1 MRLTPRLRTISFLP
15 ALVALAAL
23 VPLLWIF
30 LSGLLER
37 SAGEHLKEVLPIL
50 SRLVAPR
57 LDGEPRELN
66 EWIRDLRSGSAIRVT
81 VIREDGLVLADSS
94 RTWQEVLAMDNH
106 AGRPEIAA
114 AFVSGAGTA
123 VRRSATLGRDF
134 VYVARLVR
142 DAAGRP
148 YVVRVAEP
156 LTELEVL
163 NDRLLRLL
171 LLSALAAAVAVTLVS
186 WWLDRRFLRPLA
198 ALVRSSNRLAR
209 GDLDHGVP
217 EPEEEELAAL
227 ASSLN
232 RLSARVRRQIEA
244 VEAER
249 SHLEV
254 VGASLPEGVLV
265 TDAGGRAML
274 ANPAFRRLFG
284 LAGAVEG
291 RTVLE
296 LTRLPRFDD
305 VLRKTL
311 ADGEERSLE
320 LRPPDNPSRRL
331 EVTVGALRDRS
342 GAVAAAR
349 DVSEQARLAEV
360 RRDLV
365 ANVAHE
371 LKTPLTAIRGFAETL
386 RDGAL
391 GDPGAAPSFVEQILA
406 QCGRLE
412 ALLAD
417 LLTLS
422 SLERPEAPF
431 EPRPTSLARVVEE
444 AVAALAPLAEERGV
458 AVRCELPD
466 LPEIAGE
473 PESLAKLCSNLVD
486 NAIRHGGA
494 GGEVRVRLE
503 RRDGEVALE
512 VADDGPG
519 IPEAAL
525 SRIFE
530 RFYRVDRGRSRDEGG
545 TGLGLAIVKHAAQ
558 RHGGKVVVESR
569 LGAGSTFRVLL
580 PLAGAGEAAAKPGA

>member
-1 MRLTPRLRTISFLP
+1 MRLTPRLRWISFLP
-15 ALVALAAL
+15 ALAALVAL

-30 LSGLLER
+30 VSGLLER
-37 SAGEHLKEVLPIL
+37 SAGKHLKEVLPVL
-50 SRLVAPR
+50 SRLVGPR
-57 LDGEPRELN
+57 LDGDPRELN
-66 EWIRDLRSGSAIRVT
+66 AWIREIRAGSALRVT

-94 RTWQEVLAMDNH
+94 RTWEEVLAMDNH
-106 AGRPEIAA
+106 AARPEVAA
-114 AFVSGAGTA
+114 AFASGAGTA
-123 VRRSATLGRDF
+123 VRHSATLDQDF
-134 VYVARLVR
+134 VYAARLVR
-142 DAAGRP
+142 DAAARP
-148 YVVRVAEP
+148 YVLRVAEP
-156 LTELEVL
+156 LTELGVL

-171 LLSALAAAVAVTLVS
+171 ALSVLAAAVAVTLVS

-198 ALVRSSNRLAR
+198 RLVRSSDRLAR
-209 GDLDHGVP
+209 GDLEHRVA
-217 EPEEEELAAL
+217 EPAEAELAAL

-254 VGASLPEGVLV
+254 VGASLPEGILV
-265 TDAGGRAML
+265 TDAEGRAEL
-274 ANPAFRRLFG
+274 ANRAFRDLFG
-284 LAGAVEG
+284 LRGPVGG
-291 RTVLE
+291 RTILE

-305 VLRKTL
+305 ALRATL
-311 ADGEERSLE
+311 ADGGERSLE
-320 LRPPDNPSRRL
+320 LRPPDTPSRLL
-331 EVTVGALRDRS
+331 EVTVGALRDRT

-391 GDPGAAPSFVEQILA
+391 DDREAAASFVGEILA
-406 QCGRLE
+406 QCRRLE
-412 ALLAD
+412 ALLSD

-422 SLERPEAPF
+422 SLERPEVPF
-431 EPRPTSLARVVEE
+431 EPRPTSLGRVVEE
-444 AVAALAPLAEERGV
+444 TVAALAPLARERGV
-458 AVRCELPD
+458 EIRCELAD
-466 LPEIAGE
+466 LPEIPGE
-473 PESLAKLCSNLVD
+473 TEALLKLCSNLID
-486 NAIRHGGA
+486 NAIRHGGG

-503 RRDGEVALE
+503 RRDREAALE
-512 VADDGPG
+512 VVDDGPG

-525 SRIFE
+525 PRIFE

-558 RHGGKVVVESR
+558 RHGGRVEVESR
-569 LGAGSTFRVLL
+569 AGEGATFRVLL
-580 PLAGAGEAAAKPGA
+580 PL

>member
-1 MRLTPRLRTISFLP
+1 MRLTPRLRWISFLP
-15 ALVALAAL
+15 ALAALAAL

-30 LSGLLER
+30 VSGLLER
-37 SAGEHLKEVLPIL
+37 SAGKHLKEVLPVL

-57 LDGEPRELN
+57 LDGEPRDLHAWLREL
-66 EWIRDLRSGSAIRVT
+66 RAGSSLRIT
-81 VIREDGLVLADSS
+81 VVRGDGLVLADSS
-94 RTWQEVLAMDNH
+94 RTWEEVQAMDNH

-114 AFVSGAGTA
+114 ARTSGEGSA
-123 VRRSATLGRDF
+123 VRHSATLDREF
-134 VYVARLVR
+134 VYAARLVR

-148 YVVRVAEP
+148 YVLRVAEP
-156 LTELEVL
+156 LTELQVL

-171 LLSALAAAVAVTLVS
+171 ALAVLAAAVAVTLVS
-186 WWLDRRFLRPLA
+186 FWLDRRFLRPLA
-198 ALVRSSNRLAR
+198 ELVRGSNRLAR
-209 GDLDHGVP
+209 GDLEHRVA
-217 EPEEEELAAL
+217 EPREEELAAL

-265 TDAGGRAML
+265 ADAGGRAQL
-274 ANPAFRRLFG
+274 ANPAFRELFG
-284 LAGAVEG
+284 LRGAVEG

-305 VLRKTL
+305 ALRSTL

-320 LRPPDNPSRRL
+320 LRPPDSPARRL

-391 GDPGAAPSFVEQILA
+391 EDPAAAASFVEQILA
-406 QCGRLE
+406 HCRRLE

-422 SLERPEAPF
+422 SLERPEVPF
-431 EPRPTSLARVVEE
+431 EPRPTSLERIVEE
-444 AVAALAPLAEERGV
+444 TVAALAPLARERKV
-458 AVRCELPD
+458 EIRCELGD
-466 LPEIAGE
+466 LPEIPGE
-473 PESLAKLCSNLVD
+473 PEALLKLCSNLVD
-486 NAIRHGGA
+486 NAIRHGG
-494 GGEVRVRLE
+494 GEVRVRLE
-503 RRDGEVALE
+503 RRDREVALE

-519 IPEAAL
+519 IPEVAL
-525 SRIFE
+525 PRIFE

-558 RHGGKVVVESR
+558 RHGGRVEVESR
-569 LGAGSTFRVLL
+569 PGEGATFRVLL
-580 PLAGAGEAAAKPGA
+580 PL

>member
-15 ALVALAAL
+15 ALAALVAL

-37 SAGEHLKEVLPIL
+37 SAGKHLGEVLPIL

-57 LDGEPRELN
+57 LDGEPRELHA
-66 EWIRDLRSGSAIRVT
+66 WIRDVRAGSTLRVT
-81 VIREDGLVLADSS
+81 VVREDGLVLADSS
-94 RTWQEVLAMDNH
+94 RTWEEVQAMDNH

-114 AFVSGAGTA
+114 AFASGAGRA
-123 VRRSATLGRDF
+123 VRRSATLDRDF

-148 YVVRVAEP
+148 FALRVAQP

-171 LLSALAAAVAVTLVS
+171 ALSVLAAAVAVTLVS

-198 ALVRSSNRLAR
+198 ALVRSSDRLAR
-209 GDLDHGVP
+209 GDLEHHVA
-217 EPEEEELAAL
+217 EPGEEELAAL

-265 TDAGGRAML
+265 TDAGGRAQL
-274 ANPAFRRLFG
+274 VNPAFRRLFG
-284 LAGAVEG
+284 LEGAVES
-291 RTVLE
+291 RTLLE

-305 VLRKTL
+305 ALRATL
-311 ADGEERSLE
+311 ADGEERSIE
-320 LRPPDNPSRRL
+320 VRPPDAPSRRL
-331 EVTVGALRDRS
+331 EVKVGALRDRS
-342 GAVAAAR
+342 GAVVAAR

-391 GDPGAAPSFVEQILA
+391 DDRDAAASFVEEILA
-406 QCGRLE
+406 HCRRLE

-422 SLERPEAPF
+422 SLERPEVPF
-431 EPRPTSLARVVEE
+431 EARPTSVRRVVEE
-444 AVAALAPLAEERGV
+444 AVAALAPLARERRV
-458 AVRCELPD
+458 AVRCELAEV
-466 LPEIAGE
+466 PEISGE
-473 PESLAKLCSNLVD
+473 PEALAKLCSNLLD
-486 NAIRHGGA
+486 NAIRHGGS

-503 RRDGEVALE
+503 RRQDELSLE

-525 SRIFE
+525 ARIFE

-558 RHGGKVVVESR
+558 RHGGRVEVESR
-569 LGAGSTFRVLL
+569 PGAGATFRVLL
-580 PLAGAGEAAAKPGA
+580 PLAGPSETAAKGPG